1 MRPTRSAVF
10 FLCACLVPLGA
21 LSQSMYKWV
30 DEKGRTVFSETP
42 PPDGVKGATKIEVR
56 TAPAE
61 KPAADNWRQRDQQ
74 SREMRAKQGVEE
86 EKARQQEEAQR
97 PKLCNNAKSRYD
109 QLTSPRSLYRL
120 DNKGERVFM
129 EEKER
134 AAELDSAKAD
144 MARYCR

>member
-1 MRPTRSAVF
+1 MRRRAVLLLAGSLASF
-10 FLCACLVPLGA
+10 GA

-30 DEKGRTVFSETP
+30 DEKGVTHFSETP
-42 PPDGVKGATKIEVR
+42 PADGAKGATKIEVK
-56 TAPAE
+56 TTQPD
-61 KPAADNWRQRDQQ
+61 KPPVDNWRQRDIESKQL
-74 SREMRAKQGVEE
+74 RARQGVEE

-97 PKLCNNAKSRYD
+97 PRLCSNAKSRYD
-109 QLTSPRSLYRL
+109 QLTSPKNLYRL

-134 AAELDSAKAD
+134 AAELESAKAD